1 MIFPTLTTQL
11 IRLQVNQLLITL
23 SDEQAMQLQCFLNLL
38 IKWNRTYN
46 LVSAKGIDQLMTHH
60 LLDSLSIA
68 PYLQAIPIKNLLDVG
83 SGAGFPGIPLAI
95 LFPKIATTLIDS
107 NQKKATFLQQVTI
120 EARIKNIKIIN
131 DPVESFISEK
141 RFDCIAS
148 RAFASLTKF
157 VHLTSHLVATKG
169 RWFAMKGSVLDETI
183 KDLPAGVFIEAIHPL
198 KIPTLNEERHLVI
211 LGLQS

>member
-1 MIFPTLTTQL
+1 MISPTLTTQL
-11 IRLQVNQLLITL
+11 IRLQVSRLLITL

-38 IKWNRTYN
+38 VKWNRTYN

-68 PYLQAIPIKNLLDVG
+68 PYLQAMPIKKLLDVG
-83 SGAGFPGIPLAI
+83 SGGGFPGVPLAI

-107 NQKKATFLQQVTI
+107 NQKKTTFLQQVTI
-120 EARIKNIKIIN
+120 EARIKNITITN
-131 DPVESFISEK
+131 GPVESFVSKK
-141 RFDCIAS
+141 RFDCITS

-157 VHLTSHLVATKG
+157 VCLTSHLVAPEG
-169 RWFAMKGSVLDETI
+169 RWFAMKGSTLDATI
-183 KDLPAGVFIEAIHPL
+183 KDLPVNVFVEAIHPL